1 MDEYD
6 SMVLDS
12 PLISGFSFLVLQ
24 LQKQKTLLRFKIKH
38 MNDFGQKI
46 KEHIV

>member
-6 SMVLDS
+6 SMIVDS
-12 PLISGFSFLVLQ
+12 LILGFSFLVLQ

-46 KEHIV
+46 NECIV